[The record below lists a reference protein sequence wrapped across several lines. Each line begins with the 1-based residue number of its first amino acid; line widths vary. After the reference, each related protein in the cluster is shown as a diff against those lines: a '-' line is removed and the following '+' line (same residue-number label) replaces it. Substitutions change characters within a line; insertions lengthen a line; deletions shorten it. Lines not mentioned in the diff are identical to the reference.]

1 MMDLSGAV
9 LEHANRGVRLQLL
22 LRGALV
28 VFLLLTIVLIPPP
41 HGIGVYYAIAAV
53 YAIGALAF
61 ARWAWPGGAA
71 VARWGWLILSD
82 RGEAGRAEELLRRA
96 LVIQERYFGPRHPS
110 LTFTLNGLA
119 RL

>member
-1 MMDLSGAV
+1 
-9 LEHANRGVRLQLL
+9 
-22 LRGALV
+22 
-28 VFLLLTIVLIPPP
+28 
-41 HGIGVYYAIAAV
+41 
-53 YAIGALAF
+53 
-61 ARWAWPGGAA
+61 

-119 RL
+119 RLEENAEDLPAAETIRSRVSSARVSNDSLDM